1 MYFRVELL
9 KIEQNI
15 QANDAIKLFILI
27 KLTFIN
33 KKKQPVQSDIKFQ
46 ITKIDLF

>member
-33 KKKQPVQSDIKFQ
+33 NNKNNQFNQ
-46 ITKIDLF
+46 ILNSK